1 MVVASGPSFKRQI
14 ILRSILRLA
23 QTRGYHHHT
32 QPHSDEEIVQCSLTI
47 GSRPFKGAGCC
58 FTKQRPQT
66 TGTRMR
72 MYDRQRMVVTVRYI
86 PGELGA
92 ANADDIV
99 WCGGK
104 GITNVVPFRDLSTQH
119 SRLKERCV

>member
-1 MVVASGPSFKRQI
+1 
-14 ILRSILRLA
+14 
-23 QTRGYHHHT
+23 
-32 QPHSDEEIVQCSLTI
+32 
-47 GSRPFKGAGCC
+47 
-58 FTKQRPQT
+58 
-66 TGTRMR
+66 

-104 GITNVVPFRDLSTQH
+104 GITNVVPFRVLSTQH
-119 SRLKERCV
+119 SRLKERCVWHYRTAKHAPFVAAGTISLE

>member
-1 MVVASGPSFKRQI
+1 
-14 ILRSILRLA
+14 
-23 QTRGYHHHT
+23 
-32 QPHSDEEIVQCSLTI
+32 
-47 GSRPFKGAGCC
+47 
-58 FTKQRPQT
+58 
-66 TGTRMR
+66 

-104 GITNVVPFRDLSTQH
+104 GITNVVPFRVLFTQH